1 MGGNNEFLYEVV
13 RRLRQQDDRW
23 GLNWKRGNVG
33 DLSQDIVNYSSGPE
47 GSPMRNSTDV
57 RIYDIIGGHCGNNPG
72 PFWVDQTGA
81 TRAAGTVGRWTTDP
95 MCRLPR
101 YRDAKFNNGEWMFPE
116 CR

>member
-1 MGGNNEFLYEVV
+1 
-13 RRLRQQDDRW
+13 
-23 GLNWKRGNVG
+23 
-33 DLSQDIVNYSSGPE
+33 
-47 GSPMRNSTDV
+47 MRNSTNV

-95 MCRLPR
+95 MCRNPR
-101 YRDAKFNNGEWMFPE
+101 YRDAKFDNGEWMFPE